1 MSSLQRQIT
10 ALEKKREKLNTQIK
24 SLIEKRNQQLL
35 NILNSESNSTIDPDI
50 IAGGL
55 LYVCENAS
63 NPNLAKEWREIGQ
76 KFCRPKSKSQQKALP
91 KAA

>member
-1 MSSLQRQIT
+1 MSSLQRQIE

-24 SLIEKRNQQLL
+24 SLIDKRNQHLL
-35 NILNSESNSTIDPDI
+35 NILNSEHNSTIDPDI

-63 NPNLAKEWREIGQ
+63 NPTMAKQWREIGQ
-76 KFCRPKSKSQQKALP
+76 KFCRPKSKSTHKALP

>member
-1 MSSLQRQIT
+1 MSSLQRQIE
-10 ALEKKREKLNTQIK
+10 ALEKKREKIQTQIK

-35 NILNSESNSTIDPDI
+35 NILNSEHNSTIDPDI

-63 NPNLAKEWREIGQ
+63 NPTMAKQWREIGQ
-76 KFCRPKSKSQQKALP
+76 KFCRPKSKSKDKALP